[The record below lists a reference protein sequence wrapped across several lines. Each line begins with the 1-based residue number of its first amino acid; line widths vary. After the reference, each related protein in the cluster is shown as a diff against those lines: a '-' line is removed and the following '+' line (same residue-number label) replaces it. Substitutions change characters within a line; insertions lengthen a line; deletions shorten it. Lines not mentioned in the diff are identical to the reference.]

1 MITPEVLQAF
11 IDATYRN
18 AGLPPT
24 TQKVILPKR
33 YGVTFSAI
41 ATGATATQ
49 QIQISANGDFFLT
62 QMRFRASLAG
72 AAQTVSSVPIP
83 NVRCLITDSGSDE
96 QWFNQAID
104 LSQIASS
111 PGSAAVIDEPFPRV
125 ISGRSTITV
134 QLTSF
139 EAANT
144 PVIDFTLVG
153 VLCKLFSPAAI

>member
-1 MITPEVLQAF
+1 M
-11 IDATYRN
+11 
-18 AGLPPT
+18 
-24 TQKVILPKR
+24 
-33 YGVTFSAI
+33 S
-41 ATGATATQ
+41 
-49 QIQISANGDFFLT
+49 
-62 QMRFRASLAG
+62 FRASLAG
-72 AAQTVSSVPIP
+72 AAQTISTVPIP

-104 LSQIASS
+104 LSQIGSV
-111 PGSAAVIDEPFPRV
+111 PGSASIVDEPFPRV

-139 EAANT
+139 EATDT